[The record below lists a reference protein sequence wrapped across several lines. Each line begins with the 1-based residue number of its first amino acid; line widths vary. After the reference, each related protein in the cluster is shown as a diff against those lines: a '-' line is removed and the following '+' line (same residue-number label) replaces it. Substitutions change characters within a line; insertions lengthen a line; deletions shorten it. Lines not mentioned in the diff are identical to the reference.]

1 MANNEDDLPEFSFST
16 QRKTTEP
23 TVTTAAPK
31 RAEQD
36 TGDFTFSRPRP
47 LEPPG
52 MWEDAIKGGLSG
64 LATGAVGA
72 PGIFGAGRDIADIAF
87 RKLASYPESWIT
99 GKPREEIEKDIA
111 RGQQQYRQEKTIAG
125 APEPSNVVERGL
137 QTVRQAIPN
146 APTPQDII
154 GAARKAGMPHYDAV
168 TVPGQYAQ
176 TAGEFLGGSWL
187 PLGGSLGNRAMG
199 GLGAGLTSET
209 AGQLTK
215 GTEYEPYARFLGS
228 IPGAMI
234 GSGAQSIYAA
244 RQPGAVAERS
254 GRIAGDILREAETDP
269 QAVLQRLR
277 QVQADRA
284 ANPKYYVEGVEPTT
298 TQMGGASQ
306 ALEQRILSEARES
319 SSPIVSQIANQQA
332 ASREALGA
340 AAAEAPGKIAKEITP
355 VNVSESFGLAGTNP
369 QGQASTT
376 LKGILLSAEEAADNS
391 VKDLW
396 KVPALENA
404 AIYKNKTVQQIFD
417 HIDNMSPSQQALID
431 PKVIKVLETLAD
443 NPNAAIPLSFVQ
455 DLRSQVLGSAREA
468 AKSGDRFAAFV
479 HGDIGEKIANIIND
493 PKNIRF
499 GDTTGA
505 ARQAWD
511 EARRATGD
519 YYKTFGPSFV
529 KDALSETAA
538 GSAKIAPEALLDK
551 MFSGK
556 NAVQNFKELRGAV
569 GPEAERHAGDWL
581 VGQLTKNGTNVKL
594 TEEQVAKFLADPKI
608 AGLVDEI
615 PGLRARIESIGQR
628 AGESAQEAAQRQLTT
643 MFEQTAN
650 GNNPTTLFNFLKN
663 NGEELKS
670 ILPQSQH
677 EMVDAL
683 QRSADVLR
691 QTQTGGM
698 AGTKTIDRLANN
710 DIFTILYGKA
720 AGAITDNVLF
730 GVAANL
736 ISRAMGVS
744 IPGAE
749 IMGMIG
755 GQTNVLQKFANTVR
769 GFANNTIFGATQEQA
784 RELLQR
790 AMVDP
795 ELRIALM
802 QKPTAANVETLSEL
816 LKKGATAAPTYAVEK
831 SIPGAMGYE
840 RDQVRAPRATGGK
853 VDGSIAQRLV
863 AAAEKAHKYHQKT
876 TEEILDAP
884 DETVVKAL
892 AVAKKNI

>member
-1 MANNEDDLPEFSFST
+1 MASQNEPMKPFDFDFSEIE
-16 QRKTTEP
+16 KPKPAAPAP
-23 TVTTAAPK
+23 TVAKMQPFDPGQEFK
-31 RAEQD
+31 
-36 TGDFTFSRPRP
+36 
-47 LEPPG
+47 EPPG
-52 MWEDAIKGGLSG
+52 VVEDVVKGGASG
-64 LATGAVGA
+64 LATGAIGA

-99 GKPREEIEKDIA
+99 GKPREEIEQDIA

-125 APEPSNVVERGL
+125 APEPSNIVERGL
-137 QTVRQAIPN
+137 QTIRQAIPN
-146 APTPQDII
+146 APNPQYFIET
-154 GAARKAGMPHYDAV
+154 ARKAGLPHYEAV

-209 AGQLTK
+209 AGQMTK

-234 GSGAQSIYAA
+234 GSGAQSLYTA
-244 RQPGAVAERS
+244 RQPAASYERAS
-254 GRIAGDILREAETDP
+254 RIVGDITREAERDP
-269 QAVLQRLR
+269 QAVLQRLQ
-277 QVQADRA
+277 QVQAERA
-284 ANPKYYVEGVEPTT
+284 TNPKYYVEGVEPTT

-306 ALEQRILSEARES
+306 ALENRILGEARQT
-319 SSPIVSQIANQQA
+319 SSPIVSQIANQEA

-355 VNVSESFGLAGTNP
+355 VNVSESFGLSGINP

-376 LKGILLSAEEAADNS
+376 LKNILLSAEEAADKS

-443 NPNAAIPLSFVQ
+443 NPNTAIPLSFVQ

-569 GPEAERHAGDWL
+569 GPEAERHAGDWI

-594 TEEQVAKFLADPKI
+594 TEEQVSKFLADPKI

-615 PGLRARIESIGQR
+615 PGLRARIENIGQR
-628 AGESAQEAAQRQLTT
+628 AGESAQEASQRQLIT
-643 MFEQTAN
+643 MFEQASS
-650 GNNPTTLFNFLKN
+650 GNNPTTLFNFLRDY
-663 NGEELKS
+663 GSELKS
-670 ILPQSQH
+670 FLPQSDH
-677 EMVDAL
+677 NMIDAL

-691 QTQTGGM
+691 KSQTTPIS
-698 AGTKTIDRLANN
+698 GTKTLDLLSDNN
-710 DIFTILYGKA
+710 ILTILYGKA
-720 AGAITDNVLF
+720 IGGIANNTLYAL
-730 GVAANL
+730 AANL
-736 ISRAMGVS
+736 LSRAMGVS
-744 IPGAE
+744 IPGVEVA
-749 IMGMIG
+749 GMIG
-755 GQTNVLQKFANTVR
+755 GQTNVMSKFTNTLR
-769 GFANNTIFGATQEQA
+769 GFMNNTIFGATQEQA
-784 RELLQR
+784 HKLMQEML
-790 AMVDP
+790 VNP

-816 LKKGATAAPTYAVEK
+816 LKKGGLYTPGYAAEM

-840 RDQVRAPRATGGK
+840 REQVRAGRATGGK

-863 AAAEKAHKYHQKT
+863 AAAEKAHKYHQKAT
-876 TEEILDAP
+876 KEILDAP

-892 AVAKKNI
+892 AVAKKHI